1 MGTIVKIVVVS
12 SDSENCR
19 AFESILGRLCC
30 NTKFPSTVTECQRF
44 LSHHSVDPEKKKKLL
59 AAWNDGDG
67 VLPHYPKRSDYSTE
81 HQANGFAMAMGG
93 GLDVVITRALAWR
106 VANFE
111 YTHSW
116 LADVDQIRASEGV
129 RFTSGLTL
137 RIGTW

>member
-1 MGTIVKIVVVS
+1 VS
-12 SDSENCR
+12 
-19 AFESILGRLCC
+19 
-30 NTKFPSTVTECQRF
+30 KRF
-44 LSHHSVDPEKKKKLL
+44 SPYVEVLVGDRRITHEIDDPQKKEKLL

-93 GLDVVITRALAWR
+93 GFDVVVARALAWR
-106 VANFE
+106 VADLE
-111 YTHSW
+111 YTRSW
-116 LADVDQIRASEGV
+116 LGDVDQTRASQSV